1 MVNIYRLQY
10 ASKAEALKDLKS
22 KKVINAKGQYINCTE
37 SVVECGIITLVYAT
51 ETEDNECNHING
63 TEALVECNIIND
75 GYHYNIMTTDTV
87 IFDSEVFPKNA
98 KYKFGGH
105 E

>member
-22 KKVINAKGQYINCTE
+22 KKVINAKGQYINDTE
-37 SVVECGIITLVYAT
+37 SVVDCGIITLAYAAFD
-51 ETEDNECNHING
+51 ENEKEI
-63 TEALVECNIIND
+63 TPAVFAD
-75 GYHYNIMTTDTV
+75 GYHYNIMTTDEIV
-87 IFDSEVFPKNA
+87 FNSEVFPTNP